1 MVTLLAFLVALGVL
15 ITFHE
20 LGHYWVARL
29 CGVKIKTFS
38 FGFGP
43 KLWSK
48 RLGPDQTEWCIS
60 ALPLGGYVAMLDERE
75 GEVDPAERHR
85 AFNTQSVFK
94 RIAIVAAGPIANLLL
109 AVFLF
114 AFMAWM
120 GQPEIAPVT
129 SQPVAHSQAAA
140 HGIKPL
146 DKVVSVAGND
156 IEGLEDFSWTL
167 LENAGQSRVPIT
179 FMRDGARFTAD
190 FDLST
195 LKLEE
200 DAASPFEQI
209 GIRFHYGDP
218 WFVDVEPGSA
228 ADAAGVKAGD
238 AVLAADGIYGLSVQ
252 ELITRISTSGANGV
266 RLTLEDEKGYVRD
279 VHVVARV
286 QTVDDGQGGQVTKPV
301 IGVRVGIKPDIIWIK
316 KGPIEGVVSGVER
329 MASIT
334 KTTYV
339 AIKSML
345 VGEASTK
352 TISGP
357 ITIADYAG
365 KSAQMGWRVYLS
377 FLAMIS
383 VSLGLLNLLP
393 IPLLDGGHLLYYLV
407 EIVRGRPVSDK
418 WMQAGQK
425 LGLLIVLALTALA
438 LTNDLLRLLE

>member
-120 GQPEIAPVT
+120 GQPEIAPVM

-200 DAASPFEQI
+200 DAASPF
-209 GIRFHYGDP
+209 
-218 WFVDVEPGSA
+218 
-228 ADAAGVKAGD
+228 
-238 AVLAADGIYGLSVQ
+238 
-252 ELITRISTSGANGV
+252 
-266 RLTLEDEKGYVRD
+266 
-279 VHVVARV
+279 
-286 QTVDDGQGGQVTKPV
+286 
-301 IGVRVGIKPDIIWIK
+301 
-316 KGPIEGVVSGVER
+316 
-329 MASIT
+329 
-334 KTTYV
+334 
-339 AIKSML
+339 
-345 VGEASTK
+345 
-352 TISGP
+352 
-357 ITIADYAG
+357 
-365 KSAQMGWRVYLS
+365 
-377 FLAMIS
+377 
-383 VSLGLLNLLP
+383 
-393 IPLLDGGHLLYYLV
+393 
-407 EIVRGRPVSDK
+407 
-418 WMQAGQK
+418 
-425 LGLLIVLALTALA
+425 
-438 LTNDLLRLLE
+438 

>member
-120 GQPEIAPVT
+120 GQPEIAPVM

-167 LENAGQSRVPIT
+167 LENAGQSRVLIT

-316 KGPIEGVVSGVER
+316 KGPIEGVVSGVDR

>member
-120 GQPEIAPVT
+120 GQPEIAPVM

-228 ADAAGVKAGD
+228 ADAAGVKA
-238 AVLAADGIYGLSVQ
+238 LS
-252 ELITRISTSGANGV
+252 LIHI
-266 RLTLEDEKGYVRD
+266 
-279 VHVVARV
+279 
-286 QTVDDGQGGQVTKPV
+286 
-301 IGVRVGIKPDIIWIK
+301 
-316 KGPIEGVVSGVER
+316 
-329 MASIT
+329 
-334 KTTYV
+334 
-339 AIKSML
+339 
-345 VGEASTK
+345 
-352 TISGP
+352 
-357 ITIADYAG
+357 
-365 KSAQMGWRVYLS
+365 
-377 FLAMIS
+377 
-383 VSLGLLNLLP
+383 
-393 IPLLDGGHLLYYLV
+393 
-407 EIVRGRPVSDK
+407 
-418 WMQAGQK
+418 
-425 LGLLIVLALTALA
+425 
-438 LTNDLLRLLE
+438 

>member
-1 MVTLLAFLVALGVL
+1 M
-15 ITFHE
+15 
-20 LGHYWVARL
+20 
-29 CGVKIKTFS
+29 
-38 FGFGP
+38 
-43 KLWSK
+43 WSK

-75 GEVDPAERHR
+75 GEVEPAERHR

-120 GQPEIAPVT
+120 GQPEIAPVM

>member
-1 MVTLLAFLVALGVL
+1 M
-15 ITFHE
+15 
-20 LGHYWVARL
+20 
-29 CGVKIKTFS
+29 
-38 FGFGP
+38 
-43 KLWSK
+43 
-48 RLGPDQTEWCIS
+48 
-60 ALPLGGYVAMLDERE
+60 
-75 GEVDPAERHR
+75 
-85 AFNTQSVFK
+85 
-94 RIAIVAAGPIANLLL
+94 
-109 AVFLF
+109 
-114 AFMAWM
+114 
-120 GQPEIAPVT
+120 

-140 HGIKPL
+140 QGIKPL

-228 ADAAGVKAGD
+228 AGAAGVKAGD

-316 KGPIEGVVSGVER
+316 KGPIEGVVSGVDR

>member
-1 MVTLLAFLVALGVL
+1 MK
-15 ITFHE
+15 E
-20 LGHYWVARL
+20 
-29 CGVKIKTFS
+29 K
-38 FGFGP
+38 
-43 KLWSK
+43 
-48 RLGPDQTEWCIS
+48 
-60 ALPLGGYVAMLDERE
+60 

-120 GQPEIAPVT
+120 GQPEIAPVM

-301 IGVRVGIKPDIIWIK
+301 IGVRVGIKPEIIWIK
-316 KGPIEGVVSGVER
+316 KGPIEGVVSGVDR